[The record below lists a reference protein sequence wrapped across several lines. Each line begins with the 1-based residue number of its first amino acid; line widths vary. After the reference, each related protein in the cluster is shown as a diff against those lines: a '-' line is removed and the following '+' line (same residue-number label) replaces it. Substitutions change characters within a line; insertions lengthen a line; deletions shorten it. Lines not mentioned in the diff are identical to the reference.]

1 MHVKRPARLLSMLG
15 LVLVLLGA
23 AAGHQAIRWY
33 GEVVL
38 QSADQRLLHTG
49 HTVDRAIAAA
59 LEDSLSILSAAADT
73 PQVRAAWEQDDPRQA
88 ALALDGALT
97 EQSQAFCSALTVQNG
112 TPYPVSS
119 QLQGLRFAPQ
129 VTPESPV
136 EALVCLDDSGRIYLA
151 LLRERASGRYD
162 GLALDFSGF
171 YDEITAAL
179 PADQESY
186 QEQLLL
192 MDARGTTLLLPR
204 SGELT
209 AMLLSD
215 IPDTASAPGAVLLR
229 HQNAGTEGASFVTL
243 SPDTDGKAAVR
254 LAVTPAG
261 ADTNEYFA
269 IGVAADYEAFW
280 SPMRSLAARLVCS
293 SGLVAAGFVLL
304 VILLIR
310 TSGKSR
316 RYRQELA
323 AVQAKAEAVEALNR
337 KTAQLA
343 HHQRLEMIGT
353 LTSSISHEFNNL
365 LSPIMGYSLMAL
377 EKLPEEDTPLYD
389 DILEIYNTSLR
400 AKTLVQR
407 LSALA
412 RKNSEA
418 LFCPLRPD
426 ELVKKVMTVAQPA
439 KPEGVEVV
447 LDLHC
452 AGTELEGNELQLS
465 QILLNLILNA
475 FDAMKDHGGTLT
487 LSTCLEG
494 QNVCFRVRDTG
505 PGIPP
510 EVIPY
515 IFEPFFTT
523 KAEGCGTGLGLAIV
537 AQMVEDH
544 HGDID
549 VENRLGVGATFCV
562 TIPVTQ
568 PGQS

>member
-1 MHVKRPARLLSMLG
+1 MHIKRPARLLSVLG

-23 AAGHQAIRWY
+23 VAGHQAIRWY
-33 GEVVL
+33 EEVVL

-59 LEDSLSILSAAADT
+59 LEDSLNILSAAADT
-73 PQVRAAWEQDDPRQA
+73 PQIRAVWEQDGPRQA
-88 ALALDGALT
+88 ALALDDALA
-97 EQSQAFCSALTVQNG
+97 EQPQAFCSALTVQDG
-112 TPYPVSS
+112 TPYPVSPR
-119 QLQGLRFAPQ
+119 LQGLRFAPQ

-136 EALVCLDDSGRIYLA
+136 EALVCLDDDGGIYLA
-151 LLRERASGRYD
+151 LLRERASGLYD
-162 GLALDFSGF
+162 GLALDLSAF
-171 YDEITAAL
+171 YDQITAAL
-179 PADQESY
+179 LTDLENY
-186 QEQLLL
+186 QEQILL
-192 MDARGTTLLLPR
+192 MDARGTTLIRPQDGKLTAVLLPD
-204 SGELT
+204 L
-209 AMLLSD
+209 
-215 IPDTASAPGAVLLR
+215 PDTASDPGALLQH
-229 HQNAGTEGASFVTL
+229 HQNVGTEGASFVTL
-243 SPDTDGKAAVR
+243 SPNADGQAVR

-261 ADTNEYFA
+261 TGTNEYFA

-280 SPMRSLAARLVCS
+280 SPMRSLATRLICS
-293 SGLVAAGFVLL
+293 AGLMAAGLVLL

-418 LFCPLRPD
+418 LFCRLHPD
-426 ELVKKVMTVAQPA
+426 ELVKKVMSVARPA
-439 KPEGVEVV
+439 KPEAVEVV

-452 AGTELEGNELQLS
+452 AGTVLEGNELQLS

-475 FDAMKDHGGTLT
+475 FDAMKEHGGTLT
-487 LSTCLEG
+487 LSTRLEG
-494 QNVCFRVRDTG
+494 QNVCFRVSDTG
-505 PGIPP
+505 PGILP
-510 EVIPY
+510 EVIPH

-549 VENRLGVGATFCV
+549 VENRLGVGVMFCV
-562 TIPVTQ
+562 TIPVSQ

>member
-1 MHVKRPARLLSMLG
+1 MHVKRPARLLSILG

-49 HTVDRAIAAA
+49 HTVDQAIAAA

-136 EALVCLDDSGRIYLA
+136 EALVCLDDSGKIYLA
-151 LLRERASGRYD
+151 LLRERTPGRYD
-162 GLALDFSGF
+162 GLALVLSDF
-171 YDEITAAL
+171 YDQIIAEL

-204 SGELT
+204 GGKLT
-209 AMLLSD
+209 AVLLSD
-215 IPDTASAPGAVLLR
+215 APDTASDPGAVMLH
-229 HQNAGTEGASFVTL
+229 HQSAGTEGASFVTL
-243 SPDTDGKAAVR
+243 PSSASDEAAVR

-293 SGLVAAGFVLL
+293 ASLIAAGLVLLGF
-304 VILLIR
+304 LLIR

-400 AKTLVQR
+400 AKTLIQR

-418 LFCPLRPD
+418 LFCRLRPD
-426 ELVKKVMTVAQPA
+426 ELVKKVMTVARPA
-439 KPEGVEVV
+439 KPEAVEVV

-452 AGTELEGNELQLS
+452 AETELEGNELQLS

-475 FDAMKDHGGTLT
+475 FDAMKEHGGTLT